1 MTFSRYYLQ
10 GFANGVKKVTQS
22 TPMIAIVNAFIS
34 VMSIIIAASIFTLI
48 GALPEM
54 FIKLYKPDY

>member
-34 VMSIIIAASIFTLI
+34 VMPIIIAASFSHL
-48 GALPEM
+48 
-54 FIKLYKPDY
+54 